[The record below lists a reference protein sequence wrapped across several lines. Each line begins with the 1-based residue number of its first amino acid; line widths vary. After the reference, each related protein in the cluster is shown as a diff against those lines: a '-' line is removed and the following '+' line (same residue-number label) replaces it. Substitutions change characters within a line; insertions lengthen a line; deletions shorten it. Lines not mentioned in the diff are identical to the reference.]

1 MRPGVRVV
9 IVRVRVAEAIRN
21 THRVVMFSRI
31 WISSVDGVFGG
42 GGQRRRAQH
51 REFERALNYLE
62 ACIRDAKTCRVL
74 AQTLIQFRLELR

>member
-1 MRPGVRVV
+1 MRVV
-9 IVRVRVAEAIRN
+9 IVRVRVADTIRN

-31 WISSVDGVFGG
+31 WIFSVDGVFGG

-51 REFERALNYLE
+51 RERALNYLE
-62 ACIRDAKTCRVL
+62 ACTRDAKTCRVL

>member
-9 IVRVRVAEAIRN
+9 IVRVRVAETIRN

-31 WISSVDGVFGG
+31 WIFSVDGVFGG

-51 REFERALNYLE
+51 RERAFNYLE
-62 ACIRDAKTCRVL
+62 ACTDAKSTRIDL
-74 AQTLIQFRLELR
+74 D